1 MEYTMK
7 MPACFNVMTEEEMT
21 YTEGGA
27 TLTSLA
33 EAALNWIPLV
43 GWYEGIMAVRSYR
56 KANPDTWIDTGLKA
70 VSNKL
75 SQSAESMVRTLGRIV
90 WVGASCATGAGLI
103 VNAAIVLR

>member
-1 MEYTMK
+1 METAMM
-7 MPACFNVMTEEEMT
+7 MPASYNVLSYDEMT
-21 YTEGGA
+21 YTEGGT

-70 VSNKL
+70 VSNKM

-103 VNAAIVLR
+103 VNAAIVLL